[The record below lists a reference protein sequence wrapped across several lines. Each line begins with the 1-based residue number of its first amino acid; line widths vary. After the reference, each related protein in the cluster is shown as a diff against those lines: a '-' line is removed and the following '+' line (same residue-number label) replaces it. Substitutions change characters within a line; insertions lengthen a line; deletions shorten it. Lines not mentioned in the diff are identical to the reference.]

1 MSFVKNKFFIR
12 WICSTNHKDIGTL
25 YLIFGVLSGLVG
37 TWLSYFVRDQLYAPG
52 NSALQ
57 TNYQLY
63 NVMITAHALIM
74 IFFLVM
80 PVLVGGF
87 GNWMIPVMLGAPD
100 MAFARLNNL
109 SFWLLPVSFSLLVMS
124 MFTDVECCRN
134 LRIQR
139 N

>member
-1 MSFVKNKFFIR
+1 MSFVKNNFFIR

-80 PVLVGGF
+80 PVLVGGLCHL
-87 GNWMIPVMLGAPD
+87 LGA
-100 MAFARLNNL
+100 FL
-109 SFWLLPVSFSLLVMS
+109 SGLCVGVSLFEALVHIS
-124 MFTDVECCRN
+124 
-134 LRIQR
+134 IGI
-139 N
+139 